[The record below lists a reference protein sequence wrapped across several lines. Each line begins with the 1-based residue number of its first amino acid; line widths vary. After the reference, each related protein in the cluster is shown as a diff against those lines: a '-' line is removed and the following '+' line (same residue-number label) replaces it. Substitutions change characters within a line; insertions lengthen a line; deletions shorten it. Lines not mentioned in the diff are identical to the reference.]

1 VDQGSS
7 NPRERR
13 AGLQQQPAAAAA
25 ACSSSSRAPRKDE
38 KGEAHQQ
45 SVATKYLLLILLT
58 QSLRRNPNKQSKIF
72 PINFSVFYGG
82 QQMNI
87 FLLQDSSKKQ
97 LPNYCVNNINI
108 HAKKTTFRI

>member
-1 VDQGSS
+1 LCSTGG
-7 NPRERR
+7 PRE
-13 AGLQQQPAAAAA
+13 QQPKREKSRLAAA

-58 QSLRRNPNKQSKIF
+58 QSLRRNPKKQSKIF
-72 PINFSVFYGG
+72 PINFSIYGG
-82 QQMNI
+82 QQTNF